1 MPHLIILP
9 NFTCFICK
17 EWWCFCCFICY
28 CYWCTS
34 WNYKRQSYFI
44 ASVSNAITKINFIK
58 TTRKKIKKHNNIVL
72 VARIKLNSIGNII
85 SKALTDNEIAHEE
98 FTRNINEERR
108 KIYRNDIRNVCKILE
123 TMESQRGDIERGKLG
138 AEEILKTSIK
148 PYKKWICIATNVMS
162 I

>member
-1 MPHLIILP
+1 M
-9 NFTCFICK
+9 
-17 EWWCFCCFICY
+17 
-28 CYWCTS
+28 
-34 WNYKRQSYFI
+34 
-44 ASVSNAITKINFIK
+44 K

-72 VARIKLNSIGNII
+72 VARIKLNSIRNII

-98 FTRNINEERR
+98 FTRNINEERSYR
-108 KIYRNDIRNVCKILE
+108 KIYRSDIRNVCKILE
-123 TMESQRGDIERGKLG
+123 TMKSQRGDIERGKLG